1 MIIFA
6 YRNISILH
14 EVELKSVSKMLEYLE
29 QTGGK
34 MERRIK
40 SLWIENQ
47 RGYTYNSSMGSYV
60 YPTSYEEAWENGGT
74 STYDGWWGNGTVSAA
89 NKKKK
94 PLYQDSLNPFY
105 NNQTNWYK
113 YATRTASVKN
123 VNLQVSGGA
132 TSFNTCWGQGI
143 MTKRESC

>member
-1 MIIFA
+1 MIIFS
-6 YRNISILH
+6 YRNISILS

-60 YPTSYEEAWENGGT
+60 YPTS
-74 STYDGWWGNGTVSAA
+74 
-89 NKKKK
+89 
-94 PLYQDSLNPFY
+94 
-105 NNQTNWYK
+105 
-113 YATRTASVKN
+113 
-123 VNLQVSGGA
+123 
-132 TSFNTCWGQGI
+132 
-143 MTKRESC
+143 

>member
-1 MIIFA
+1 M
-6 YRNISILH
+6 RKH
-14 EVELKSVSKMLEYLE
+14 
-29 QTGGK
+29 GK
-34 MERRIK
+34 MEG
-40 SLWIENQ
+40 Q
-47 RGYTYNSSMGSYV
+47 VVMH
-60 YPTSYEEAWENGGT
+60 
-74 STYDGWWGNGTVSAA
+74 GWWGNGTVSAA
-89 NKKKK
+89 SKKKK

-113 YATRTASVKN
+113 YATRTANVKN